1 MCEICPELTIKIPDD
16 VYVII
21 VNFEQISH
29 VDVVLMVLLL
39 TLNKSMPAE
48 KQKTFPN
55 IRSFNKIYN
64 FYKSIVLR
72 IASYLLFSM
81 FSLKAILLG
90 FSL

>member
-1 MCEICPELTIKIPDD
+1 MCEICSELTIKIPDD

-29 VDVVLMVLLL
+29 VVLMVLLL

-55 IRSFNKIYN
+55 IRSSNKIYN

>member
-1 MCEICPELTIKIPDD
+1 MCEICSELTIKIPDD

-29 VDVVLMVLLL
+29 VVLMVLLL

-55 IRSFNKIYN
+55 IRSSNKIYN

-72 IASYLLFSM
+72 TASYLLFSM